1 MGKKNKAVNK
11 TIALNRKARHN
22 YFIETKFEAGLVLL
36 GWEVKSLRA
45 GRINLNDAYVV
56 VKKGEAWLLGTNISP
71 LSNASKHVQTCLLYT
86 SPSPR
91 D

>member
-1 MGKKNKAVNK
+1 MGKENKAVNK

-22 YFIETKFEAGLVLL
+22 FFIETKFEAGQVLL

-56 VKKGEAWLLGTNISP
+56 VKNGEAWLLGTNISP
-71 LSNASKHVQTCLLYT
+71 LSLSLIHI
-86 SPSPR
+86 
-91 D
+91 